1 MELGGW
7 KSEKMV
13 LRYAHMNVAHL
24 AQSIAALPW
33 GKSGEQGERK
43 SKVKDNSAT

>member
-1 MELGGW
+1 VALMHLGGW

-24 AQSIAALPW
+24 ESSITALPW
-33 GKSGEQGERK
+33 DQSGKPEQL
-43 SKVKDNSAT
+43 SAG